1 MKKLLACLLTF
12 AMLFGFSTLCFASE
26 ALPEM
31 QVEVKAKA
39 AVLMDADSGKVLM
52 AQNAHEKL
60 YPASVTKIMTLLLV
74 TEAID
79 SGKISLTDMV
89 TVSQEAAEKGGS
101 QIWLEVGEQMS
112 VDDLLK
118 ASAVASAND
127 ACEALAEYVAGS
139 SDAFVRQMNERAKQ
153 LGMNDTHFENCTG
166 LDDTV
171 ENHVTSAY
179 DVALMSRELLR
190 HQRITGYTTIWMD
203 SLRNG
208 ETQLVNT
215 NKLIRFYEGA
225 TGLKTGTTSKA
236 GCCVSA
242 SAKRGDLHLIAV
254 VLGSDTSDDRFN
266 AARAMLDWGFA
277 NYTTEKLEI
286 DASRVPAVGVLK
298 GTESSVMPVIPQA
311 QAVLIEKGKAG
322 EVVQEFDLAATVQA
336 PVEKGQLL
344 GRVYFKLN
352 GETLYTYDLISD
364 REIPALTFFES
375 FKRILLSLCT

>member
-12 AMLFGFSTLCFASE
+12 AMLFSFSPLCFASE

-311 QAVLIEKGKAG
+311 QAVLIEKGKTG
-322 EVVQEFDLAATVQA
+322 EVTQEFDLAATVQA

-344 GRVYFKLN
+344 GQVYFKLN

>member
-1 MKKLLACLLTF
+1 MKKLLACLLTT
-12 AMLFGFSTLCFASE
+12 AMLFSFAPMCFASE

-89 TVSQEAAEKGGS
+89 TVSKEAAEKGGS

-139 SDAFVRQMNERAKQ
+139 SDAFVRQMNERAQQ

-311 QAVLIEKGKAG
+311 QAVLIEKGKTG

>member
-1 MKKLLACLLTF
+1 MKKLLACLLSF
-12 AMLFGFSTLCFASE
+12 AMLFSFSPLCFASE

-31 QVEVKAKA
+31 QVDVKAKA

-311 QAVLIEKGKAG
+311 QAVLIEKGKTG
-322 EVVQEFDLAATVQA
+322 EVTQEFDLAATVQA

>member
-1 MKKLLACLLTF
+1 MKKLLACLLTT
-12 AMLFGFSTLCFASE
+12 AMLFSFAPMCFASE

-39 AVLMDADSGKVLM
+39 AVLMDVGSGKVLM

-89 TVSQEAAEKGGS
+89 TVSKEAAEKGGS

-139 SDAFVRQMNERAKQ
+139 SDAFVRQMNERAQQ
-153 LGMNDTHFENCTG
+153 LGMSDTHFENCTG

-266 AARAMLDWGFA
+266 AARTMLDWGFA

-311 QAVLIEKGKAG
+311 QSVLIEKGKTG

>member
-1 MKKLLACLLTF
+1 MKKILACLLTT
-12 AMLFGFSTLCFASE
+12 AMLFSFAPMCFASE

-39 AVLMDADSGKVLM
+39 AVLMDVGSGKVLM

-89 TVSQEAAEKGGS
+89 TVSKEAAEKGGS

-139 SDAFVRQMNERAKQ
+139 SDAFVRQMNERAQQ
-153 LGMNDTHFENCTG
+153 LGMSDTHFENCTG

-311 QAVLIEKGKAG
+311 QAVLIEKGKTG

-352 GETLYTYDLISD
+352 GETLYTYDLLSD